1 MSFASQVK
9 EELVSRWDF
18 RACCYKAE
26 LAAIIDTIGSLN
38 LSSQGLSLHMA
49 TQSARTANR
58 IYRLIHEK
66 MKVQAQIYTRQET
79 RLGKKNSY
87 LIAVHGKE
95 DTEKLLQK
103 VGKEGSLGLNHRIPE
118 QLLQWD
124 CCKHAYLRG
133 VFLASGS
140 ISDPMKKTYHLEMIT
155 HWPEHAVQIC
165 SLLDHHELKPHIVER
180 KGNQVIYLKDSNHI
194 SDFLTMI
201 GAINSMLNY
210 ENTRV
215 IKETRNSINRT
226 TNCEMANLDRTLEAV
241 MEQKAYL
248 LWLRRQGV
256 FPKLTPALLDAAEA
270 RLENGDLTLKELGLK
285 LEISKSALNHRL
297 RKLREIAI
305 EHGWNGVLEWEE
317 TEIEDDEENEV
328 EGV

>member
-18 RACCYKAE
+18 RSCCYRAE
-26 LAAIIDTIGSLN
+26 LAAILDTIGSIN
-38 LSSQGLSLHMA
+38 LSSQGLSLHMS
-49 TQSARTANR
+49 TQSPKIAQR
-58 IYRLIHEK
+58 IFKLIQDK
-66 MKVQAQIYTRQET
+66 MKITAQIYTRQET

-87 LIAVHGKE
+87 MVAVHGKE
-95 DTEKLLQK
+95 DTELLLRKL
-103 VGKEGSLGLNHRIPE
+103 GKDETLSMQHQIAKG
-118 QLLQWD
+118 LLQWD
-124 CCKHAYLRG
+124 CCRHAYLRG

-140 ISDPMKKTYHLEMIT
+140 ISDPAKKTYHLEMIT

-165 SLLDHHELKPHIVER
+165 SLLDQHELKPHIVER

-226 TNCEMANLDRTLEAV
+226 TNCEMANLDRTLEAAI
-241 MEQKAYL
+241 EQKSYL
-248 LWLRRQGV
+248 QWLQRYGEFSR
-256 FPKLTPALLDAAEA
+256 LTPALLVAAEG
-270 RLENGDLTLKELGLK
+270 RLEYGDLSLKELGLR
-285 LEISKSALNHRL
+285 LNISKSALNHRL
-297 RKLREIAI
+297 RKLRDLAVEL
-305 EHGWNGVLEWEE
+305 GWNGALDWEE
-317 TEIEDDEENEV
+317 EE
-328 EGV
+328 EGAN